1 MWRFV
6 VAENSAV
13 SVPSSYEIFRVISP
27 DGTAGILVV
36 SIADNEIDMVTPG
49 WGLERMDVEAIRMF
63 RLLPGNG
70 T

>member
-1 MWRFV
+1 M
-6 VAENSAV
+6 AENSAV

-49 WGLERMDVEAIRMF
+49 WGLERMDVEAIRML

>member
-1 MWRFV
+1 M
-6 VAENSAV
+6 

-49 WGLERMDVEAIRMF
+49 WGLERMDVEAIRML
-63 RLLPGNG
+63 RLLPGSG